1 MKVLIIDNNTSIQYL
16 FKVELEDEGYDIIVA
31 STGKEAL
38 EKIEAENPDVVTM
51 EMLLPDIDGI
61 DLLRLMKERC
71 PYIPVIVTTA
81 FDYRDDFAFLPSD
94 ACLLKSSDLKDLK
107 ENIRRFAELHG
118 HHGNS
123 GREPEVSDKN
133 TMHY

>member
-16 FKVELEDEGYDIIVA
+16 FKVELEDEGYDVIVA

-51 EMLLPDIDGI
+51 EMLLPDTDGI
-61 DLLRLMKERC
+61 DLLRFMKGRR
-71 PYIPVIVTTA
+71 PNTPVIITTA

-94 ACLLKSSDLKDLK
+94 AYLLKSSDLKDLK
-107 ENIRRFAELHG
+107 EYIRRYAELHN
-118 HHGNS
+118 HGYT
-123 GREPEVSDKN
+123 GRETEVTDKK
-133 TMHY
+133 TLCH